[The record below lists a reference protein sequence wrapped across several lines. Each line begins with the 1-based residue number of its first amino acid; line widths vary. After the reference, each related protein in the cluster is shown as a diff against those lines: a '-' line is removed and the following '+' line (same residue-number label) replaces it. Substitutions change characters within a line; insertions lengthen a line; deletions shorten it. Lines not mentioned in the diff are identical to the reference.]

1 MAAGSKNRIAVLR
14 TVVTIM
20 VLPRFN
26 FTVRRGNSKAALDGL
41 SNSVAKR
48 S

>member
-1 MAAGSKNRIAVLR
+1 MAAGSKNRIAAVR
-14 TVVTIM
+14 TVVTFM

-26 FTVRRGNSKAALDGL
+26 FTVKEGNSKAALDGL
-41 SNSVAKR
+41 ANSVAKR